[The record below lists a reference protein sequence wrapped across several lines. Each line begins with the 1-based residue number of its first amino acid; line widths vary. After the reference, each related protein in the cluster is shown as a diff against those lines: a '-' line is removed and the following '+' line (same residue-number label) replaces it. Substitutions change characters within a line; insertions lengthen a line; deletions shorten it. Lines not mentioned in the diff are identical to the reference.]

1 MFINKEYSIKEQKR
15 LFSYIL
21 RTTKHL
27 SFYTFT
33 LLFFI
38 SLTICGINISI
49 ANENKPN
56 SDKKEQEGVLEQK
69 TSKLLDQTN
78 KDQTDKPEYSEIYNV
93 KKRDTLWDISD
104 KKLQSPYRWPA
115 LWGRNPHI
123 RNPHWIYPGET
134 IYLYDHRNSP
144 NTNQS
149 ASLPPVYTPTEPLE
163 KIEVNQPYY
172 YFYPLME
179 SVGYI
184 KERAVN
190 PIGKIMSCMPQFQ
203 KEIDIDNGVYLQVN
217 DESNIMVGDQFQIL
231 RTFYIRDKNS
241 TTFPLVQHY
250 ITGVV
255 EVTKLKSKPCRC
267 HEQVSQIEGKIIK
280 AYRTIFADDI
290 LIPYNSVDSKV
301 LVRQSNEN
309 MNAKILFSEDHKN
322 QIAENAIVFID
333 KGKADGLQTGQ
344 FYDIYNQPRGE
355 LIEPEKFI
363 EKTERIGE
371 LVVLHM
377 EDKTSSALITYSYK
391 DITPGDI
398 MVTPHSK
405 DAFTNTTLMGNY
417 K

>member
-1 MFINKEYSIKEQKR
+1 MLINKN
-15 LFSYIL
+15 F
-21 RTTKHL
+21 
-27 SFYTFT
+27 TF
-33 LLFFI
+33 LLFI
-38 SLTICGINISI
+38 SLIVCCINISI
-49 ANENKPN
+49 ANENNPS
-56 SDKKEQEGVLEQK
+56 SDKKKQERVLEQK
-69 TSKLLDQTN
+69 SSQLLEQQNGEQKN
-78 KDQTDKPEYSEIYNV
+78 KQKYSEIYNV

-134 IYLYDHRNSP
+134 IYLYDHRNSS

-149 ASLPPVYTPTEPLE
+149 ASLSPVYTPTEPLE

-255 EVTKLKSKPCRC
+255 EVTKLKSKPCKC

-290 LIPYNSVDSKV
+290 LIPYNPVDSKI

-309 MNAKILFSEDHKN
+309 INAKILFSEDHKK
-322 QIAENAIVFID
+322 QISENAIVFID

-355 LIEPEKFI
+355 LIEPDKFI

-377 EDKTSSALITYSYK
+377 EDTTSSALITYSYK
-391 DITPGDI
+391 DIAPGDI

-405 DAFTNTTLMGNY
+405 NAVTNTTLMGNY